1 MRFKTGFF
9 LVVIFGV
16 IMFTVTRCNTSPV
29 SPSIVTYSYV
39 NPILNPPDTFRV
51 AYDLNL
57 LGNREA
63 LITFQDSAVWNI
75 EVQTQSLATLG
86 FINPLDNSL
95 VYLDGND
102 TIGFRSGIKYSFI
115 LNNSNTDS
123 LRGLYF
129 VKFTKLP
136 DIDYNTFFRKY

>member
-29 SPSIVTYSYV
+29 SPSVVTYSYV

-51 AYDLNL
+51 VYDLNL

-63 LITFQDSAVWNI
+63 LITFQNSAVWHI
-75 EVQTQSLATLG
+75 EVQTQSLAKFG
-86 FINPLDNSL
+86 FINPSDNSL

-102 TIGFRSGIKYSFI
+102 TIGFRSDIEYSFI

-136 DIDYNTFFRKY
+136 DIDYNTFVRKY